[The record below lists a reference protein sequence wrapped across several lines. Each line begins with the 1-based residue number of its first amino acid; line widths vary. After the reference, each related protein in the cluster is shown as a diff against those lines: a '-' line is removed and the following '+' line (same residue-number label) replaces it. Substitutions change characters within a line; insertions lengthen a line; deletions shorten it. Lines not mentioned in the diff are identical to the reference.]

1 MGWTRD
7 AEGVEPAALASVADF
22 RGRRV
27 LEVGCG
33 DGRLTWS
40 HAAVAAAVLAV
51 DPSEEAIAEARAA
64 TPPELDGR
72 VRFEVAAGED
82 LDLPSGSFDIA
93 LLPWSL

>member
-1 MGWTRD
+1 MGWIRD
-7 AEGVEPAALASVADF
+7 PDGVEPAALASVADF
-22 RGRRV
+22 HGRRV

-51 DPSEEAIAEARAA
+51 DPDKESIEAARAT
-64 TPPELDGR
+64 TPPELDGH

-82 LDLPSGSFDIA
+82 LDLPPGSFDIA